1 MYLIP
6 LWFIDAVDGK
16 LARGIFCKIW
26 GAKTFN
32 SLRVIAI
39 QTIDIFIRICDLE
52 YPKFLLQDICFSL
65 GLKFSISSQT
75 WASTGSRCLD

>member
-52 YPKFLLQDICFSL
+52 YPKFLRQDICFSL

-75 WASTGSRCLD
+75 RASTGSRCLN

>member
-6 LWFIDAVDGK
+6 LWIIDAVDEK
-16 LARGIFCKIW
+16 LASGIYCTIW
-26 GAKTFN
+26 GSKTFN

-52 YPKFLLQDICFSL
+52 YPKFLLQDICFFL

-75 WASTGSRCLD
+75 WSSTGSRCLD